1 VLAAHVV
8 RGLDGGP
15 QRRPPQHHLARAL
28 AHEVGQV
35 REPAGELLD
44 GEVAFQLG
52 QGTGQESVQRREVD
66 LFPAADRA
74 RPVDEVLRA
83 VGGGQISTSTP

>member
-15 QRRPPQHHLARAL
+15 EGRPPQHHLARAL

-44 GEVAFQLG
+44 REVAIQLG
-52 QGTGQESVQRREVD
+52 QSAREKEVEKGEVD

-83 VGGGQISTSTP
+83 VRGGQISTSTP